1 MVISKWGVSVVRPR
15 EQLKWPR
22 LSSGRVK
29 VEDSTLGKSLEDEA
43 GVGGRSKGIQR
54 KEDSRKNK
62 SRVTACQPSYRQR
75 QV

>member
-1 MVISKWGVSVVRPR
+1 MVVISKWSVVRPR
-15 EQLKWPR
+15 EQLKWSR
-22 LSSGRVK
+22 LSSRRVK

-43 GVGGRSKGIQR
+43 GVGERSKGIQR

-62 SRVTACQPSYRQR
+62 SRVTACPPSYCLR